1 MSLIVM
7 CCCCP
12 SIGDE
17 LITPVY
23 IPPTRPPWKQ
33 QPPASN
39 EYDDEDDGEK
49 YNQRLCSGKD
59 GHRNCDFT
67 QATTV
72 SQGRRDRMLLSTT
85 PFVQSVFN
93 QLRCTTYVVGIRV
106 RYLARQFEKYHGS
119 SWSGAGTSK
128 FHFT

>member
-12 SIGDE
+12 SKGDE

-33 QPPASN
+33 QPPPSN
-39 EYDDEDDGEK
+39 EYDDEDGEK

-59 GHRNCDFT
+59 GHRNCDFNSGNNGKPKPT
-67 QATTV
+67 RSHAIVRHTL
-72 SQGRRDRMLLSTT
+72 RPKCLLSA
-85 PFVQSVFN
+85 SMY
-93 QLRCTTYVVGIRV
+93 YVVGIRV
-106 RYLARQFEKYHGS
+106 RYLARQFEKYH
-119 SWSGAGTSK
+119 A
-128 FHFT
+128 